1 MKDQKNQPGQE
12 RVYDPHLVVAS
23 QNHDPANSG
32 ISRRGFLGYAAASIF
47 LAGADQQT
55 SRPESRNGIPY
66 RMLGRTGEKVSLV
79 GLGGYHLGKQADPQ
93 ESILIIRTGLDEG
106 INFLDNCWDYNGGES
121 EIRMGNALRDGYRQK
136 AFLMSKID
144 GRTKAS
150 ATSQINDS
158 LRRLQTDR
166 IDLLQFHE
174 VIRDTDADRIFAEG
188 GAMEAV
194 LQAQKAGKIRF
205 IGFTGH
211 KSPDIHLKMLATASK
226 HGFTFDAV
234 QMPLNVMDAHF
245 NSFEKNVNKK
255 ENSVS
260 VAGTVSFGEEI
271 SVHRLGFGAM
281 RLTGEG
287 IWGPPKDRKG
297 ALAVLRR
304 AVELDVNFIDT
315 ADSYGPHINEELIAE
330 ALFPYPAGLVIATK
344 GGWNR
349 PGPNQWTHDAT
360 PTHLRKAVEG
370 SLKRLRLDRIDLY
383 QLHTPDPVV
392 SFEASVETLAQLRNE
407 GKIRLIALSN
417 VTQEHIERARKIVP
431 IVSVQNRYSFAD
443 REWDYVVDYCE
454 RNEIVFIPWFPL
466 GAGKVA
472 GEVLDRIA
480 KAHRVSPTQV
490 ALAWLLRRSPIM
502 LPIPGTSSIAH
513 LEENIAAASLRL
525 TDEDYQMLSA
535 VPELVASR

>member
-1 MKDQKNQPGQE
+1 MNKN
-12 RVYDPHLVVAS
+12 
-23 QNHDPANSG
+23 
-32 ISRRGFLGYAAASIF
+32 
-47 LAGADQQT
+47 
-55 SRPESRNGIPY
+55 
-66 RMLGRTGEKVSLV
+66 
-79 GLGGYHLGKQADPQ
+79 
-93 ESILIIRTGLDEG
+93 
-106 INFLDNCWDYNGGES
+106 IN
-121 EIRMGNALRDGYRQK
+121 
-136 AFLMSKID
+136 
-144 GRTKAS
+144 
-150 ATSQINDS
+150 
-158 LRRLQTDR
+158 
-166 IDLLQFHE
+166 
-174 VIRDTDADRIFAEG
+174 
-188 GAMEAV
+188 
-194 LQAQKAGKIRF
+194 
-205 IGFTGH
+205 
-211 KSPDIHLKMLATASK
+211 
-226 HGFTFDAV
+226 
-234 QMPLNVMDAHF
+234 
-245 NSFEKNVNKK
+245 KNVNKK
-255 ENSVS
+255 EISAS
-260 VAGTVSFGEEI
+260 VAGKVSLGGEI
-271 SVHRLGFGAM
+271 SVDRLGFGAM

-330 ALFPYPAGLVIATK
+330 ALFPYPAGLVVATK

-360 PTHLRKAVEG
+360 PSHLRKAVEG
-370 SLKRLRLDRIDLY
+370 SLKRLRLDRIDVY

-392 SFEASVETLAQLRNE
+392 SFEASVETLARLRNE

-454 RNEIVFIPWFPL
+454 RNEIAFIPWFPL

-480 KAHRVSPTQV
+480 KTHGRSPTQV

-502 LPIPGTSSIAH
+502 LPIPGTSSVAH
-513 LEENIAAASLRL
+513 LEENVAAASLRL
-525 TDEDYQMLSA
+525 TREDYEMLST